1 MPAPV
6 ETRSDA
12 LYEAAVRRLPR
23 RQHALHR
30 LRDAEPGRLL
40 PATWGFTRLLRDEMR
55 CRVILLLVDDLR
67 AGLRGLGVTVNGRGS
82 LRAALA

>member
-1 MPAPV
+1 M
-6 ETRSDA
+6 D
-12 LYEAAVRRLPR
+12 LFAVRTVACGEHSART
-23 RQHALHR
+23 
-30 LRDAEPGRLL
+30 GRELL
-40 PATWGFTRLLRDEMR
+40 PDLQPIVEAFATRLLRDKMR